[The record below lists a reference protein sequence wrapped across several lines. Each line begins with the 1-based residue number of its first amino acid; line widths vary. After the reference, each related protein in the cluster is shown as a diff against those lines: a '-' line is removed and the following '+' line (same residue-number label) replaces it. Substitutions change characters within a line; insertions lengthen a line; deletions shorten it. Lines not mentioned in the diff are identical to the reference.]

1 MGTTREEIGR
11 WFDEGVA
18 KGATHMIVATD
29 IFDWDDY
36 PVYVMPGS
44 VAAKRADEV
53 RSQSMTKVMEVYDL
67 SMDRAQ
73 QLGAG
78 RVYNV

>member
-29 IFDWDDY
+29 TFDWDDY

-44 VAAKRADEV
+44 EAAKRAEQV
-53 RSQSMTKVMEVYDL
+53 RTQPMTKVMEIYDL
-67 SMDRAQ
+67 AMDRQAQ
-73 QLGAG
+73 LSKRRAF
-78 RVYNV
+78 NV